1 MNETVEKQVRDS
13 NFSGTL
19 LVKREEDVLA
29 EANYGYRNRV
39 EKLENNLLTRY
50 GIASGCKIFTAVA
63 ICQLVDKGKLAF
75 DATLTECL
83 SYEFPHFSK
92 EVTIHQLLTHTS
104 GVPDYFDEEVM
115 DDFEELWVKT
125 PMYFLRNL
133 KDFLPLFQNDL
144 MKFEPG
150 ERFAYNNGGYILLGL
165 VVEAISDQ
173 PFAEYVE
180 EHIFQQAGMTRSG
193 YFELDALPSNTAQG
207 YVDDV
212 DGSWKTNVYA
222 VPVKGGA
229 DGGAY
234 VTAGDMTRF
243 WQALIQYRLLSKKMT
258 LSLLNPH
265 TQTDEEGEHYG
276 YGVWIEKTVSTIRK
290 YHIMGYDPG
299 VSFHSAFYP
308 ETSSV
313 MTVCSNQSDG
323 AYDAVEVLEKEMN
336 L

>member
-1 MNETVEKQVRDS
+1 MNETVEKQVRESD
-13 NFSGTL
+13 FSGTL
-19 LVKREEDVLA
+19 LVKRGEDILA

-39 EKLENNLLTRY
+39 EKLENNSLTRY

-63 ICQLVDKGKLAF
+63 ICQLVDQGKLAF
-75 DATLTECL
+75 DAKLTECL

-115 DDFEELWVKT
+115 DDFEDLWVKT
-125 PMYFLRNL
+125 PMYSLRNL

-144 MKFEPG
+144 MKFKPG

-165 VVEAISDQ
+165 VVEAISGQ
-173 PFAEYVE
+173 PFAEYIE
-180 EHIFQQAGMTRSG
+180 EHVFQQAGMTRSG

-207 YVDDV
+207 YIDSL

-229 DGGAY
+229 DGGPF
-234 VTAGDMTRF
+234 VTAEDMTRF
-243 WQALIQYRLLSKKMT
+243 WQALIQHRLLSEEMT
-258 LSLLNPH
+258 LSLLHPH
-265 TQTDEEGEHYG
+265 TQTDEEGEYYG
-276 YGVWIEKTVSTIRK
+276 YGVWIEKAGSTIRK
-290 YHIMGYDPG
+290 YHVMGYDPG
-299 VSFHSAFYP
+299 VCFHSAFYP

-313 MTVCSNQSDG
+313 MTICSNKSEG
-323 AYDAVEVLEKEMN
+323 AYDVVEILEKEMN